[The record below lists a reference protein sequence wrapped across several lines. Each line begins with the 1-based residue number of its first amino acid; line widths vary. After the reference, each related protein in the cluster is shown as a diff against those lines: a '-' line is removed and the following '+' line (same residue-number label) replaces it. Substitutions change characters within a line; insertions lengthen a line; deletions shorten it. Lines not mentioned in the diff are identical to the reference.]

1 MGELMALTSRRN
13 VNCSIIPLTREPA
26 DQTNQRLFESG
37 RQNQGFGLRL
47 RDTFRENSALC
58 RCAFERQRLRMS
70 KGSPQS
76 NARPKFNYAPAAEDF
91 SR

>member
-26 DQTNQRLFESG
+26 DQSNQRLFESC
-37 RQNQGFGLRL
+37 RLNQVFGPRL
-47 RDTFRENSALC
+47 RGNFFEKSALC

>member
-26 DQTNQRLFESG
+26 ETNQRLFESG
-37 RQNQGFGLRL
+37 RQKQGFCSRL
-47 RDTFRENSALC
+47 RDTFCEKSGLC

-70 KGSPQS
+70 KGSPHTK
-76 NARPKFNYAPAAEDF
+76 ARPKFNYAPAAEDF

>member
-13 VNCSIIPLTREPA
+13 VNCSIIPLTREP
-26 DQTNQRLFESG
+26 DETNQRLFESG
-37 RQNQGFGLRL
+37 PQKQGFGPKL
-47 RDTFRENSALC
+47 RDTLSEKSALC

-91 SR
+91 NP